1 MQQNKRSRPAL
12 LRAGVTYSDKLSVK
26 PEDGRYGAGLIKGV
40 SVITAGAVPDRGVHI
55 DREFL
60 ESVAAAINKGKVKS
74 RFGHPSLLHDGL
86 GTTIGTFADAR
97 AISGHVRAD
106 LHILKTAH
114 TTPRG
119 DLGGYVCSLADEAPD
134 CFGASVVYESD
145 VAAEDAFIVKH
156 SVGGFQSPDTANPDN
171 FPHARLKRL
180 IAIDLVDEP
189 SSNPAGLFAAP
200 AASSTK
206 ASSTTTKASSTTAS
220 KVIGTSTK
228 VSTST
233 RARRKTKRVAKV
245 TPVTF
250 TMAAQAYAKRSG
262 ISLAEAMSFI
272 ARTQP
277 EMYALHISTAR
288 ELAELRYQHQ
298 VLRST
303 REGKRRQGAAR
314 KESR

>member
-26 PEDGRYGAGLIKGV
+26 PEDGRYGAGLITGV

-55 DREFL
+55 DPEFL

-74 RFGHPSLLHDGL
+74 RFGHPSLLHDVL
-86 GTTIGTFADAR
+86 GTTIGTFAVAR
-97 AISGHVRAD
+97 VIGGHVRAD

-119 DLGGYVCSLADEAPD
+119 DLAEYVLGLASEASD
-134 CFGASVVYESD
+134 CFGASIVYESD

-206 ASSTTTKASSTTAS
+206 ASSAPAS
-220 KVIGTSTK
+220 KVIGTAPAK

-233 RARRKTKRVAKV
+233 RARRRIKRVAKV
-245 TPVTF
+245 APVTF
-250 TMAAQAYAKRSG
+250 TQAANEYAKRHG
-262 ISLAEAMSFI
+262 ITLGEALSYI
-272 ARTQP
+272 ARTMP
-277 EMYALHISTAR
+277 ELYAAHIQTAQ
-288 ELAELRYQHQ
+288 ELAALRAEKQ
-298 VLRST
+298 LRASQT
-303 REGKRRQGAAR
+303 ECRRRLQAPV
-314 KESR
+314 KTTSRRASR